1 MAKLLHH
8 HGDIPEIPP
17 ELQDFVAFSTPAE
30 AVRALQGKAFK
41 SLTAMWKH
49 VYPGITQAEIRELRK
64 NAAESGQDERE
75 FLQAMIDR
83 MPTNMRSSRMPSA
96 ELAESSPKSSTRRAR
111 R

>member
-1 MAKLLHH
+1 VAKLLHQ
-8 HGDIPEIPP
+8 HGDIPEIPA
-17 ELQDFVAFSTPAE
+17 ELQDFDAYSTPAE

-64 NAAESGQDERE
+64 DATASGQDERE

-83 MPTNMRSSRMPSA
+83 MPSDMRSVCMPST
-96 ELAESSPKSSTRRAR
+96 EREESLPESSTRRAR